1 MVGKIMPKQWIHNVL
16 KQRIITAII
25 LALIFITA
33 TVFLSSFSYSLF
45 VTIVVLAA
53 SWEWCAFIGLAKQ
66 VAKVSYL
73 ATLGSMIIAL
83 YFFLGIV
90 PESLVINSYRAGIIL
105 GLGILFWVLT
115 FFMLKGY
122 PSNSDRWNN
131 KSKIALM
138 GLMALIPTWVG
149 VVQIKYLNPQ
159 GFLLLGMVVMV
170 AAADIGAYFV
180 GKRIGKNR
188 LAPSLS
194 PNKTW
199 EGVLGGFAACLL
211 VGILLIWLLH
221 SYLITLS
228 NVQILILV
236 LLSLVVTLFD
246 VIGDLLES
254 MLKRNRD
261 LKDSGKILP
270 GHGGILDR
278 VDGLL
283 AVTPIFVLTF
293 LIIE

>member
-1 MVGKIMPKQWIHNVL
+1 ML

-159 GFLLLGMVVMV
+159 GFLLLGMVVVV

-199 EGVLGGFAACLL
+199 EGVMGGFAACLL

-228 NVQILILV
+228 NGQILILV
-236 LLSLVVTLFD
+236 LLSLVVMLFD

>member
-1 MVGKIMPKQWIHNVL
+1 ML

-25 LALIFITA
+25 LALLFIAA
-33 TVFLSSFSYSLF
+33 TVSLSSFSYSLF
-45 VTIVVLAA
+45 VTIVVLVA
-53 SWEWCAFIGLAKQ
+53 SWEWCGFIGLAKQ
-66 VAKVSYL
+66 GAKVSYL

-83 YFFLGIV
+83 YFFLGIG
-90 PESLVINSYRAGIIL
+90 PESLVINSHRAGIIL
-105 GLGILFWVLT
+105 GLGILFWVLII
-115 FFMLKGY
+115 FILKGY
-122 PSNSDRWNN
+122 PTNSDLWNN
-131 KSKIALM
+131 NSKIALM

-149 VVQIKYLNPQ
+149 IVQIKYLNPQ
-159 GFLLLGMVVMV
+159 GFLVLGMVVMV

-199 EGVLGGFAACLL
+199 EGVWGGLAACLF
-211 VGILLIWLLH
+211 VGVLLIWLLH
-221 SYLITLS
+221 SYLIMLS

>member
-1 MVGKIMPKQWIHNVL
+1 ML

-83 YFFLGIV
+83 YFFLEIV

-149 VVQIKYLNPQ
+149 IVQIKYLNPQ

-170 AAADIGAYFV
+170 AAADFGAYFV

-199 EGVLGGFAACLL
+199 EGVLGGIAACLL

>member
-1 MVGKIMPKQWIHNVL
+1 ML

-33 TVFLSSFSYSLF
+33 TVFLSSFSYYLF

-149 VVQIKYLNPQ
+149 IVQIKYLNPQ

-228 NVQILILV
+228 NGQILILV
-236 LLSLVVTLFD
+236 LLSLVVMLFD

>member
-1 MVGKIMPKQWIHNVL
+1 ML

-149 VVQIKYLNPQ
+149 IVQIKYLNPQ
-159 GFLLLGMVVMV
+159 GFLLLGMVVVV

>member
-1 MVGKIMPKQWIHNVL
+1 ML

-149 VVQIKYLNPQ
+149 IVQIKYLNPQ

-221 SYLITLS
+221 SYLLTLS

>member
-1 MVGKIMPKQWIHNVL
+1 ML

>member
-1 MVGKIMPKQWIHNVL
+1 ML

-45 VTIVVLAA
+45 VTIIVLAA
-53 SWEWCAFIGLAKQ
+53 SWEWCGFIGLAKQ

-115 FFMLKGY
+115 FFMLKDY

-149 VVQIKYLNPQ
+149 IVQIKYLNPQ

>member
-1 MVGKIMPKQWIHNVL
+1 ML

-149 VVQIKYLNPQ
+149 IVQIKYLNPQ

-228 NVQILILV
+228 NGQILILV
-236 LLSLVVTLFD
+236 LLSLVVMLFD

>member
-1 MVGKIMPKQWIHNVL
+1 ML

-149 VVQIKYLNPQ
+149 IVQIKYLNPQ

-199 EGVLGGFAACLL
+199 EGVMGGFAACLL

-228 NVQILILV
+228 NGQILILV
-236 LLSLVVTLFD
+236 LLSLVVMLFD

>member
-1 MVGKIMPKQWIHNVL
+1 ML

-115 FFMLKGY
+115 FFMLKDY

>member
-1 MVGKIMPKQWIHNVL
+1 ML

-90 PESLVINSYRAGIIL
+90 PESLVINSYRASIIL

-149 VVQIKYLNPQ
+149 IVQIKYLNPQ